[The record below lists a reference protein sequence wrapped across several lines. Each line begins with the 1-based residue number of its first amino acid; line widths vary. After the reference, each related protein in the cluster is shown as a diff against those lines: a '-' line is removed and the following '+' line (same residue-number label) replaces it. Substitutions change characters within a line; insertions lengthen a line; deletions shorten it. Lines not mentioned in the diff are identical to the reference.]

1 MDSGGAKVGVLV
13 LTEIFSTETLIFFKE
28 KMKYFHIV
36 GRDKIV
42 RNNEHLTVCKVDII
56 SKTYLVIKIPCL
68 NHTPVIK

>member
-13 LTEIFSTETLIFFKE
+13 LTEIFFKE

-36 GRDKIV
+36 GRDKII

-68 NHTPVIK
+68 NHTLVIK